1 LEILKTD
8 ILSFFDKNLMPIWN
22 FMNLKRLQTILGSH
36 LKEIQNIR
44 DTINEIFAKAIDIIF
59 RSIKGEADDGAV
71 ELSPKI

>member
-1 LEILKTD
+1 
-8 ILSFFDKNLMPIWN
+8 
-22 FMNLKRLQTILGSH
+22 MNLKRLQTILGSH